1 MNDEQRAL
9 IPYEPNPLLG
19 WLYDRIFSSIEVDD
33 TWSARVREADARG
46 TVVYVL
52 RNLSFIDFFALD
64 HLTKRLGLPEVRFAN
79 DLGLWVLEPMG
90 RGWLNALKPRT
101 EANDAE
107 DLRRAIRMG
116 ASAALFL
123 KRPPRLLER
132 IERQGAGRGQI
143 EGDVFLRTVI
153 EAQRTHS
160 RPILLVPQVF
170 LWTKRG
176 DEVRQTWLDATFG
189 PREWPGK
196 FRAMAQLVSS
206 YGGVML
212 RSGDPVDV
220 KAFLAGSDQATDDVL
235 VRRLTYTLLRRL
247 ERERRTVVGPTRK
260 PADRL
265 REEVLRSPKLS
276 KIIGDLAGDG
286 GAAERKELTAKA
298 DAMMTELEA
307 TLDDNAMQLL
317 DRGFDQTVARMYSA
331 VEVDE
336 EGIDR
341 IREVA
346 KQGTVILLPS
356 HKSHVDYLMLTK
368 ILYDHHM
375 QVPLVAAG
383 DNLSF
388 FPLGPILRRAGAF
401 FIRRSFSGDRLY
413 GAVVDAYMRRLI
425 KDGWTLEFFLEGGRS
440 RTGKLLPPK
449 VGLLSIVVDAALG
462 TPEQPVFFVPVSI
475 GYERV
480 VEEGS
485 YVEEISGGEKQKED
499 VAGLLRSAK
508 LALDRYGR
516 LSVQIGEIL
525 TLEHVLKELV
535 PDAGEGALATLSPA
549 RRRAVITRL
558 AHRVMNELNRV
569 TAVTPGSLVAT
580 ALLTHAGRGIA
591 HDDLVRLCERL
602 AETLAA
608 RGARFS
614 PSLRFQ
620 GGRIRVEAIREAC
633 ELFMRAGH
641 VVAQRPTDVLTGK
654 KPKRRKGLRA
664 GPDVVYV
671 VPDQG
676 RLALEISKNLI
687 VHFFVDRG
695 LVSTALLSMPASK
708 EMGALKER
716 VRTLSRLFKYEFSF
730 RADAGF
736 DRIFD
741 ETIGAMISAEEI
753 ETSNGGVAPREE
765 KREQVTLYARI
776 LAPFIEGYRVAAR
789 SLGALVRGPL
799 LPKEL
804 ARKAIPIGAK
814 MHLAGEVQRREAI
827 SQALFENAYSAF
839 VDQGWLARASG
850 KLGLAEAYASED
862 AAASIEAKITELRAE

>member
-19 WLYDRIFSSIEVDD
+19 WLYDRFFSSIEVDE
-33 TWSARVREADARG
+33 TWSARVREADKRG

-64 HLTKRLGLPEVRFAN
+64 YLTKRLGLPEVRFAN

-101 EANDAE
+101 ESNDAA
-107 DLRRAIRMG
+107 DLRRAIQMG
-116 ASAALFL
+116 ASATLFL

-153 EAQRTHS
+153 EAQRAHP

-170 LWTKRG
+170 LWSKRG
-176 DEVRQTWLDATFG
+176 DAVRQTWLDAALG

-196 FRAMAQLVSS
+196 IRAVAQLMAS
-206 YGGVML
+206 YGGVTL

-220 KAFLAGSDQATDDVL
+220 KAFVDGQQDGASDEVL

-265 REEVLRSPKLS
+265 REEVLRSPKLT
-276 KIIGDLAGDG
+276 KIMGDIG
-286 GAAERKELTAKA
+286 GAERRVLTRRA
-298 DAMMTELEA
+298 DEMLEELEA

-317 DRGFDQTVARMYSA
+317 DRAFDQTVARMYSA
-331 VEVDE
+331 IEVDE
-336 EGIDR
+336 EGIER

-356 HKSHVDYLMLTK
+356 HKSHVDYLILTK
-368 ILYDHHM
+368 VLFDRHM

-401 FIRRSFSGDRLY
+401 FIRRSFAGDRLY
-413 GAVVDAYMRRLI
+413 GAVVDAYIRRLI

-462 TPEQPVFFVPVSI
+462 APEQPVFFVPVSI

-485 YVEEISGGEKQKED
+485 YVQEISGGEKQKED

-508 LALDRYGR
+508 LAMDRYGR

-525 TLEHVLKELV
+525 TLEHELSEMV

-549 RRRAVITRL
+549 RRRAMVTRL
-558 AHRVMNELNRV
+558 AHRVMNEINRV
-569 TAVTPGSLVAT
+569 TAVTSGALVAT
-580 ALLTHAGRGIA
+580 ALLTHGGRGIA
-591 HDDLVRLCERL
+591 HDDLVQLCERL
-602 AETLAA
+602 AETLTA

-614 PSLRFQ
+614 PSFGRK
-620 GGRIRVEAIREAC
+620 GGGIRLEAIREAC
-633 ELFMRAGH
+633 ELFVRAGH
-641 VVAQRPTDVLTGK
+641 VLAQRPGDLISGK
-654 KPKRRKGLRA
+654 KPRRRRALRA
-664 GPDVVYV
+664 GSDVVYV

-676 RLALEISKNLI
+676 RLPLDISKNLL

-695 LVSTALLSMPASK
+695 LVSTALLSSPGPPRPMDD
-708 EMGALKER
+708 LKER

-741 ETIGAMISAEEI
+741 ETIGAMVAAGEI
-753 ETSNGGVAPREE
+753 ETSPMGVAPSEE
-765 KREQVTLYARI
+765 KCLQVTLYSRI
-776 LAPFIEGYRVAAR
+776 LASFIEGYRVAAR
-789 SLGALVRGPL
+789 SLSLLVRGPL
-799 LPKEL
+799 LPREL

-814 MHLAGEVQRREAI
+814 MHLAGEIQRREAV

-839 VDQGWLARASG
+839 VDHGYLARASG
-850 KLGLAEAYASED
+850 KLGLAESYASEE
-862 AAASIEAKITELRAE
+862 AALTIEAKITLLRAE

>member
-1 MNDEQRAL
+1 MHEPRSRDSQRAL

-19 WLYDRIFSSIEVDD
+19 WLYDRIFSTIQVDE
-33 TWSARVREADARG
+33 TWAARVREADARG
-46 TVVYVL
+46 TVIYVL

-64 HLTKRLGLPEVRFAN
+64 YLTKRLGLPEVRFAN

-101 EANDAE
+101 ESNDAE
-107 DLRRAIRMG
+107 DLKRAIDMG
-116 ASAALFL
+116 TSAALFL

-153 EAQRTHS
+153 EAQRTHN

-170 LWTKRG
+170 LWTKHG
-176 DEVRQTWLDATFG
+176 DEVRQTWLDATLG

-196 FRAMAQLVSS
+196 IRAMAQLVSS
-206 YGGVML
+206 YNNVTL

-220 KAFLAGSDQATDDVL
+220 KSFLASQNDQPGDDVL

-265 REEVLRSPKLS
+265 REEVLRSPKLA
-276 KIIGDLAGDG
+276 KIIDDIDAGKKRELATK
-286 GAAERKELTAKA
+286 AE
-298 DAMMTELEA
+298 AMIEELEA

-317 DRGFDQTVARMYSA
+317 DRAFDQTVARMYSD

-336 EGIDR
+336 DGIER
-341 IREVA
+341 IREVS
-346 KQGTVILLPS
+346 KRGTIILLPS
-356 HKSHVDYLMLTK
+356 HKSHVDYLMLSK
-368 ILYDHHM
+368 IFYDHHM

-388 FPLGPILRRAGAF
+388 FPLGPVLRRAGAF
-401 FIRRSFSGDRLY
+401 FIRRSFAGDRLY

-480 VEEGS
+480 VEENS
-485 YVEEISGGEKQKED
+485 YVEEISGGEKRKED
-499 VAGLLRSAK
+499 MAGLLRSAK
-508 LALDRYGR
+508 LAMDRYGR

-525 TLEHVLKELV
+525 TLDRVLGEIEPAGKL
-535 PDAGEGALATLSPA
+535 DALSPA
-549 RRRAVITRL
+549 RRRAMITRL
-558 AHRVMNELNRV
+558 AHRVMNEINRV

-591 HDDLVRLCERL
+591 HDDLVQLCERL

-614 PSLRFQ
+614 PSLRSPHA
-620 GGRIRVEAIREAC
+620 GRIRVDAIRDAC
-633 ELFMRAGH
+633 ELFIRAGH
-641 VVAQRPTDVLTGK
+641 VIAQRSTDVIGNK
-654 KPKRRKGLRA
+654 RPRRRKGLRA

-676 RLALEISKNLI
+676 RLPLEISKNLI

-695 LVSTALLSMPASK
+695 LVATALLGKPGMTID
-708 EMGALKER
+708 ALKER
-716 VRTLSRLFKYEFSF
+716 VQALSRLFKYEFSF
-730 RADAGF
+730 RADVKF
-736 DRIFD
+736 DRIFE
-741 ETIGAMISAEEI
+741 ETIGAMENAGEI
-753 ETSNGGVAPREE
+753 VKATGSVSPSEE
-765 KREQVTLYARI
+765 KHEQVVLYARI
-776 LAPFIEGYRVAAR
+776 LASFLEGYRVAAR
-789 SLGALVRGPL
+789 SLGLLVKAPL

-814 MHLAGEVQRREAI
+814 MHLTGEIQRREAV
-827 SQALFENAYSAF
+827 SQALFENAYAAF
-839 VDQGWLARASG
+839 VDHGWLARASG
-850 KLGLAEAYASED
+850 KLGLAEAHASEAG
-862 AAASIEAKITELRAE
+862 AAAIEAKIASLRAEN

>member
-1 MNDEQRAL
+1 MNDQQRAL

-19 WLYDRIFSSIEVDD
+19 WLYDRFFSSIEVDE
-33 TWSARVREADARG
+33 TWSARVREADSRG
-46 TVVYVL
+46 TVIYVL

-64 HLTKRLGLPEVRFAN
+64 YLTKRLGLPEVRFAN
-79 DLGLWVLEPMG
+79 DLGLWILEPMG

-101 EANDAE
+101 ESNDAE

-132 IERQGAGRGQI
+132 IERQGANRGQR
-143 EGDVFLRTVI
+143 EGDVFLQAVI
-153 EAQRTHS
+153 EAQREQQ

-170 LWTKRG
+170 LWTKHG
-176 DEVRQTWLDATFG
+176 DEVRQTWVDAALG

-196 FRAMAQLVSS
+196 IRAVSQLLAS
-206 YGGVML
+206 YGGVTL
-212 RSGDPVDV
+212 RSGDPVDMKQFV
-220 KAFLAGSDQATDDVL
+220 ASQEGGASDDVL

-265 REEVLRSPKLS
+265 REEVLRSPKLA
-276 KIIGDLAGDG
+276 KIIGDMAGEG
-286 GAAERKELTAKA
+286 SAQRRVLTAKA
-298 DAMMTELEA
+298 ETMIESLEA

-317 DRGFDQTVARMYSA
+317 DRAFDQTVARMYSA

-336 EGIDR
+336 EGLER
-341 IREVA
+341 VRSAA
-346 KQGTVILLPS
+346 KEGTVILLPS

-375 QVPLVAAG
+375 QTPLVAAG

-401 FIRRSFSGDRLY
+401 FIRRSFGGDRLY

-462 TPEQPVFFVPVSI
+462 TPEQSVFFVPVSI

-480 VEEGS
+480 VEEGA
-485 YVEEISGGEKQKED
+485 YVQEISGGEKSKED

-508 LALDRYGR
+508 LAMDRYGR
-516 LSVQIGEIL
+516 LSVQIGEIM
-525 TLEHVLKELV
+525 TLEHVLKEIV

-549 RRRAVITRL
+549 RRRAMITRL
-558 AHRVMNELNRV
+558 AHRVMNEINRV

-580 ALLTHAGRGIA
+580 ALLTHGGRGIA
-591 HDDLVRLCERL
+591 HDDLVDQCERL
-602 AETLAA
+602 AETLRA

-614 PSLRFQ
+614 PSLRSRN
-620 GGRIRVEAIREAC
+620 GIRVEAIREAC
-633 ELFMRAGH
+633 ELFIRAGH
-641 VVAQRPTDVLTGK
+641 VIAQRPADVLSGK
-654 KPKRRKGLRA
+654 KPRRRNRLRA
-664 GPDVVYV
+664 GPNIVYV

-676 RLALEISKNLI
+676 RLPLDISKNLI

-695 LVSTALLSMPASK
+695 LVSTALLAAPGPPRPM
-708 EMGALKER
+708 EMLKDR
-716 VRTLSRLFKYEFSF
+716 VRALSRLFKYEFSF

-736 DRIFD
+736 DRIFE
-741 ETIGAMISAEEI
+741 ETIGAMIAAGEI
-753 ETSNGGVAPREE
+753 EQSPMGVAPTEA
-765 KREQVTLYARI
+765 KRAQVVLYARI
-776 LAPFIEGYRVAAR
+776 LASFIEGYRVAAR
-789 SLGALVRGPL
+789 SLVLLVRGPL
-799 LPKEL
+799 LPREL

-814 MHLAGEVQRREAI
+814 MHLSGEIHHREAV
-827 SQALFENAYSAF
+827 SQALFENAYSSF
-839 VDQGWLARASG
+839 IDQGYLARASG
-850 KLGLAEAYASED
+850 KLGLVESYATED
-862 AAASIEAKITELRAE
+862 AAATIEAKIAELRIE